1 MTTFPSTSSDDQ
13 ESHQVVSADFVG
25 GQMQHVFSYGRRTPT
40 INSETTTDVLR
51 VGRRDDESRPI
62 RQNDRREYTFETNST
77 GSDQMFKLY
86 M

>member
-40 INSETTTDVLR
+40 TNFETTADVLR
-51 VGRRDDESRPI
+51 VGRRDDESRLI
-62 RQNDRREYTFETNST
+62 RQNERREYTFETNST
-77 GSDQMFKLY
+77 GTDPIFKLHV
-86 M
+86 